1 MKKLL
6 TSLMVLA
13 LALSVI
19 TFTPNAV
26 QAKRFKQH
34 LTANLKSISVSWSKV
49 KGAQKYVI
57 YRAKVKRSEETPKK
71 SKFKK
76 IKTVYKKKYTDKKV
90 KKNKYYAYYVKAVKN
105 GKVIKTT
112 FNKDYMDNKCKG
124 FERATIGNGGY
135 GENYTNS
142 RKKLYFYTDVGY
154 NGYMPKKIKYVFY
167 RKVKDSKSKYKKM
180 YLKKTKDGFYYDN
193 TVKAGNT
200 YQYKCKAYVK
210 KGKKKYYSKISKML
224 EIPAVNFHATYKI
237 ESLTKS
243 GVYDQIEL
251 EAIFKVTKGD
261 KYDGTTV
268 FLNKISDE
276 IDTGY
281 YCYEKKDAPEKDQ
294 HRYSFQLTQYSTDGK
309 TWTDIP
315 DKGVELS
322 TTMPLYLKAK
332 IAITKDSKETS
343 ITFAGSDSKYYCSL
357 IESNGNL
364 LEYNGPGNGEGFAN
378 FDLVKGTGKSYQ
390 EWD

>member
-13 LALSVI
+13 VALSVI

-49 KGAQKYVI
+49 KGAKKYVV

-76 IKTVYKKKYTDKKV
+76 IKTVYKRKYTDKKV

-112 FNKDYMDNKCKG
+112 FNKNYMDNKCKG
-124 FERATIGNGGY
+124 FERAQIGNAGY
-135 GENYTNS
+135 GENYSNS
-142 RKKLYFYTDVGY
+142 PKKLYLYTDVGY
-154 NGYMPKKIKYVFY
+154 NGYSPNKIKYVFY
-167 RKVKDSKSKYKKM
+167 RKVKGTKKAAKKM
-180 YLKKTKDGFYYDN
+180 YLKKTKDGFYYDSK
-193 TVKAGNT
+193 VEAGKT

-210 KGKKKYYSKISKML
+210 RGKKKYYSKISKMV
-224 EIPAVNFHATYKI
+224 EIAAVNFHASYKI
-237 ESLTKS
+237 ETLTKA
-243 GVYDQIEL
+243 GVYDQKEL
-251 EAIFKVTKGD
+251 FAEFKITKGK

-268 FLNKISDE
+268 FLSKETED
-276 IDTGY
+276 IDLGY
-281 YCYEKKDAPEKDQ
+281 RCYEKKDTPEANQ
-294 HRYSFQLTQYSTDGK
+294 HSYTFTFTQYSEDGK
-309 TWTDIP
+309 TWKDIP
-315 DKGVELS
+315 KDGVELPADK
-322 TTMPLYLKAK
+322 PLYLKAK
-332 IAITKDSKETS
+332 IAIKKDSKETK
-343 ITFAGSDSKYYCSL
+343 IYFAGNDSKYYFSG
-357 IESNGNL
+357 ISSAGEL
-364 LEYNGPGNGEGFAN
+364 LEYHGPGIGEGYAN
-378 FDLVKGTGKSYQ
+378 FDLIEGTGSSYQ

>member
-13 LALSVI
+13 MALSVI

-34 LTANLKSISVSWSKV
+34 LTANLKSITVTWSKV
-49 KGAQKYVI
+49 KGAKKYIV
-57 YRAKVKRSEETPKK
+57 YRAKVKRNEETPKK

-76 IKTVYKKKYTDKKV
+76 IKTVHKRKYTDKKV

-105 GKVIKTT
+105 GKGIKTT

-124 FERATIGNGGY
+124 FERAEIINAGY

-142 RKKLYFYTDVGY
+142 RKKLYFFTDVGY
-154 NGYMPKKIKYVFY
+154 NGYSPMKLKYVFY
-167 RKVKDSKSKYKKM
+167 RTVKGTKCKAKKL
-180 YLKKTKDGFYYDN
+180 YLKKTKDGIYYDN

-200 YQYKCKAYVK
+200 YQYRCKAYVK
-210 KGKKKYYSKISKML
+210 RGKKKYYSKMSKML
-224 EIPAVNFHATYKI
+224 EVPAVNFHASYKI

-243 GVYDQIEL
+243 GVYEQKDM
-251 EAIFKVTKGD
+251 EAIFKVTKGS

-268 FLNKISDE
+268 FLNKVTDE
-276 IDTGY
+276 IDIGY
-281 YCYEKKDAPEKDQ
+281 LCHEKKDAPSENW
-294 HRYSFQLTQYSTDGK
+294 HRYSFQLIQYSMDGNN
-309 TWTDIP
+309 WTDIP
-315 DKGVELS
+315 NKGVELS
-322 TTMPLYLKAK
+322 STKPIYLKAK
-332 IAITKDSKETS
+332 IGIAKDSKETS
-343 ITFAGSDSKYYCSL
+343 IVFAGNDSKYYCSM
-357 IESNGNL
+357 IETNGNL
-364 LEYNGPGNGEGFAN
+364 LEYKGPGIGEGFAS
-378 FDLVKGTGKSYQ
+378 FDLIKGTGSSYQ